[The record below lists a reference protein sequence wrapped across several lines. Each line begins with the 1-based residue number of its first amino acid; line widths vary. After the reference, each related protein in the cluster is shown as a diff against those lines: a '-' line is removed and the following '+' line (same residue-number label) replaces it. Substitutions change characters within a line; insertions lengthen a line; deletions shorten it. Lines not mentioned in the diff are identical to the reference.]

1 MRSKLAGVAV
11 MLALS
16 AMVACTPPSTSP
28 ASDSP
33 DDEGVLANVRSYV
46 DTSDRSRQAPQVTLT
61 GVDGRRFS
69 FDDPGKKVTL
79 LYFGYTSCPD
89 VCPTTIADLTAGIR
103 GLPKDIADQFT
114 LRFVTTDPQRDTPAQ
129 LRAWL
134 GAFAA
139 EVIGVR
145 GPIGQVIE
153 AAEAYGIYIK
163 APKVTKGNYEV
174 THGAQVLALRP
185 DGTAVG
191 YFRDGTPATTYTKAL
206 PTVLKEAKQS

>member
-1 MRSKLAGVAV
+1 MRSNLASIAV
-11 MLALS
+11 MLALP

-28 ASDSP
+28 AADSSDSSA
-33 DDEGVLANVRSYV
+33 GVLADIRDYV
-46 DTSDRSRQAPQVTLT
+46 DTSDRSSPAPRVTLEQT
-61 GVDGRRFS
+61 DGQRFA
-69 FDDPGKKVTL
+69 FDDPGDKVTL

-89 VCPTTIADLTAGIR
+89 VCPTTIADLTAGVQA
-103 GLPKDIADQFT
+103 LPADIADRFT

-139 EVIGVR
+139 DVVGVR

-174 THGAQVLALRP
+174 THGAQVLALHP

-191 YFRDGTPATTYTKAL
+191 YFRDGTTAQTYTKAL
-206 PTVLKEAKQS
+206 PTVLEEAKQ